1 MLTASN
7 NKENTM
13 KATVIKKRC
22 PLAQVTQLVLVLFHW
37 PAVEARILYF
47 VSPPQNVQA
56 GAAERDL
63 AENDRRALSSSLC
76 LVDLPQSTQHFNRGG
91 WRIAFKVILELSSI
105 TNFEEYEVFCFL

>member
-1 MLTASN
+1 MLTASDN
-7 NKENTM
+7 EENAM
-13 KATVIKKRC
+13 KATVCKKRC
-22 PLAQVTQLVLVLFHW
+22 PRAQVTQLVLVLFHW

-47 VSPPQNVQA
+47 VSASQDVQA

-76 LVDLPQSTQHFNRGG
+76 LVDPPQSTQHLNRGG
-91 WRIAFKVILELSSI
+91 WRIVLKVILELSSI